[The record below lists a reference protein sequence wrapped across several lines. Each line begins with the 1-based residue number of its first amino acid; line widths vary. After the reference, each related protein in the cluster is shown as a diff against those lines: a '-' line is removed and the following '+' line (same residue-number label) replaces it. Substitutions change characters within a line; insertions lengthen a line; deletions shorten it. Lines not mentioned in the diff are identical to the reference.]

1 MSIKNIQF
9 LYKRVSEELSNNNLN
24 ESLSLTPSKRA
35 TKDGLAK
42 NVETLITTLKTHA

>member
-9 LYKRVSEELSNNNLN
+9 LYKRVSEELSGNNLN
-24 ESLSLTPSKRA
+24 ESTSLTPRRA

-42 NVETLITTLKTHA
+42 NVETLITSLKTHA